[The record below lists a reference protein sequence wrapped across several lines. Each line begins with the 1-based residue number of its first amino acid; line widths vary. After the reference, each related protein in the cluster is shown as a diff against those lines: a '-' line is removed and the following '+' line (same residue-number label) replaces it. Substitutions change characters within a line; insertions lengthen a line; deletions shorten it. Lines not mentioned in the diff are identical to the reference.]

1 MEQSEFQFP
10 TRWEAGNAARK
21 NLKNELEC
29 ALQVVRN
36 VILVDIK
43 KRMGNSSDTYLEYSI
58 KDFDRRVDIPERN
71 FRFGMIG
78 VFAYILAELDDRDYD
93 TLFMR
98 SADGEVTGMR
108 IWFGDEGKAP
118 WRNGGEAEKKY
129 YQKIDEA
136 DPEDCL

>member
-93 TLFMR
+93 TL
-98 SADGEVTGMR
+98 S
-108 IWFGDEGKAP
+108 
-118 WRNGGEAEKKY
+118 
-129 YQKIDEA
+129 
-136 DPEDCL
+136 